1 MNVRTTVGVGLLG
14 LGLCGCYHL
23 ERPALRMERPGGP
36 AALSA
41 YAAAKQDYP
50 SAGGDILKGTAPA
63 ESATYKATIEPAGA
77 DAARATAGRR
87 AAAGPPGSASL
98 ETTAQVGPA

>member
-63 ESATYKATIEPAGA
+63 ESATYQATIEPAGA
-77 DAARATAGRR
+77 ARPPARPPVAAPPPAPRGRR
-87 AAAGPPGSASL
+87 P
-98 ETTAQVGPA
+98 